1 MPAGLPAAVAMLA
14 AEPTRLEPW
23 HRVVRI
29 DPTREGPGDAN
40 GNAADAVIPVADSVS
55 IFQPLRRP

>member
-1 MPAGLPAAVAMLA
+1 MLA
-14 AEPTRLEPW
+14 AERTRLEPW

-40 GNAADAVIPVADSVS
+40 GNAADAVIPVADSVF